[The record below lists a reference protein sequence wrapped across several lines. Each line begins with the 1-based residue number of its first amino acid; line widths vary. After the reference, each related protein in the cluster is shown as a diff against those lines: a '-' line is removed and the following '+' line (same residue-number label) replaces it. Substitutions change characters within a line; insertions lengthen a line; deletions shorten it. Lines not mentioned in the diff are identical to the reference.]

1 MLSVDGGQKGDD
13 RAPRDVRPTR
23 PGADLWRRTD
33 SDKAPGQERTYV
45 AGEKEHEK
53 EKSVREQ
60 GVPVNENLLL
70 KLRIVGDELGIEGY
84 EAYF

>member
-1 MLSVDGGQKGDD
+1 
-13 RAPRDVRPTR
+13 
-23 PGADLWRRTD
+23 
-33 SDKAPGQERTYV
+33 V

-70 KLRIVGDELGIEGY
+70 KLRIVGDELGIEGMKRISRRGAAV
-84 EAYF
+84 EFQTRGVTNAQSQGVNCHG